1 MSFKLAA
8 GSRADFKPTPVRLTA
23 NSDPRKCN
31 PLSTLPST
39 GWNGRNLLLESGQA
53 AASGVPREG
62 SMKTIL
68 RAAACLMLLL
78 AAALPIGVVHAADPV
93 VIGLVIPLSPPGDPT
108 AGQLIRR
115 GAELAVEHIN
125 GPMGGVIDG
134 RKVALSIQDSQGRTE
149 SGVAGYRRLVS
160 EERAVAVTGFFH
172 SSVNLA
178 ANEVAK
184 ELGVPTLGTQTSAAD
199 ITAKHYDV
207 AFRTH
212 VIDPVRTA
220 AWLDFI
226 KSKNFKKVSLLAE
239 TTDYGIGLA
248 TETEKQSKERNLGIE
263 LQTITF
269 DHGTT
274 DLTPLLLQVKAFKPD
289 LIINVGVGQPMDLML
304 EQATTLGLTPQAPML
319 VSYDAPIRPQFWQ
332 LHPKTGDKLYFIAYY
347 SPKQK
352 LSDEGAAFTKAFEE
366 KYKES
371 PVYSSLNGFGDVL
384 IIAQA
389 LNQAK
394 SADPKALIKA
404 LETGTFKSW
413 AAAPVTFPRAEGI
426 FFHNWSPPVLILQ
439 YTAPGQD
446 WKEAT
451 VVVEHAGSK

>member
-1 MSFKLAA
+1 
-8 GSRADFKPTPVRLTA
+8 
-23 NSDPRKCN
+23 
-31 PLSTLPST
+31 
-39 GWNGRNLLLESGQA
+39 
-53 AASGVPREG
+53 
-62 SMKTIL
+62 MKTIP
-68 RAAACLMLLL
+68 RIAGLLSVVFI
-78 AAALPIGVVHAADPV
+78 AALPFAVVNAADPPI
-93 VIGLVIPLSPPGDPT
+93 VIGLVVPLSPPGDPT

-125 GPMGGVIDG
+125 GAMGGVIGG
-134 RKVALSIQDSQGRTE
+134 RKVALSVQDSQGRTE
-149 SGVAGYRRLVS
+149 SGVAAYRRLVS
-160 EERAVAVTGFFH
+160 DERAVAVTGFFH

-184 ELGVPTLGTQTSAAD
+184 ELGVPTIGTQTSAAD

-226 KSKNFKKVSLLAE
+226 KQKNFRRISLLAE
-239 TTDYGIGLA
+239 TTDYGIGLL
-248 TETEKQSKERNLGIE
+248 TETEKRSKEQKLGIE
-263 LQTITF
+263 LQAITF

-289 LIINVGVGQPMDLML
+289 LIINVGVGQPMDLMV
-304 EQATTLGLTPQAPML
+304 EQAATLGLTPQTPML
-319 VSYDAPIRPQFWQ
+319 ASYDAPIRPQFWQ
-332 LHPKTGDKLYFIAYY
+332 LHPKTGDKLFFIAYY

-352 LSDEGAAFTKAFEE
+352 LADEGAAFTKAYEE

-384 IIAQA
+384 IVAQA

-394 SADPKALIKA
+394 STEPKALIQA

-413 AAAPVTFPRAEGI
+413 TSAPVTFPRAEGV

-446 WKEAT
+446 WKEAS
-451 VVVEHAGSK
+451 VVIEHAGSQ

>member
-1 MSFKLAA
+1 MPNGEIRGVRGCA
-8 GSRADFKPTPVRLTA
+8 GADGRVKWRQSPARVPASRAERHADGGFL
-23 NSDPRKCN
+23 
-31 PLSTLPST
+31 
-39 GWNGRNLLLESGQA
+39 
-53 AASGVPREG
+53 
-62 SMKTIL
+62 MKTIP
-68 RAAACLMLLL
+68 RVAALSILLL
-78 AAALPIGVVHAADPV
+78 AATLPLGALKAADPTV
-93 VIGLVIPLSPPGDPT
+93 VIGLVIPLSPPGDPA
-108 AGQLIRR
+108 AGQRILR
-115 GAELAVEHIN
+115 GAELAVDHIN

-134 RKVALSIQDSQGRTE
+134 RKVALSVQDSQGRTE
-149 SGVAGYRRLVS
+149 GGIAAYRRLVS

-184 ELGVPTLGTQTSAAD
+184 ELGVPTIGTQTSAAD

-226 KSKNFKKVSLLAE
+226 KTKNFKKVSLLAE

-248 TETEKQSKERNLGIE
+248 TETEQQSKEQRLGIE

-274 DLTPLLLQVKAFKPD
+274 DLTPLLLQGEAFKPD

-304 EQATTLGLTPQAPML
+304 EQAATLGLTPQTPML

-352 LSDEGAAFTKAFEE
+352 LSEEGAAFAKAYEE

-389 LNQAK
+389 LGQAK
-394 SADPKALIKA
+394 S
-404 LETGTFKSW
+404 
-413 AAAPVTFPRAEGI
+413 R
-426 FFHNWSPPVLILQ
+426 
-439 YTAPGQD
+439 
-446 WKEAT
+446 
-451 VVVEHAGSK
+451 